1 MKKVLIVMLSLY
13 NGGAEKS
20 LVNMLNELPSNIYEV
35 DLLLFKQTGM
45 FLRQVPSWIN
55 IIETPNNLK
64 KLYSPL
70 KNSGEMFFTKLF
82 GTAMSRIAEKQN
94 NMRAGYR
101 WKKFYSKKID
111 DLPQKYD
118 VAIAYATGEAMFY
131 VGDKVKADR
140 KIAWIHNDFR
150 SAKHPKK
157 YDYEYFKYMEL
168 VTISD
173 ECARIV
179 EEEFSDLQKH
189 VHSIANITSSS
200 VIRNRAEE
208 FIPEEL
214 MGNTINILSIG
225 RLNKQKGFDI
235 AIKAAAI
242 MRKKGLDFCWTVIGD
257 GINHE
262 QLQKDITD
270 NNLENYFKLIG
281 SRENPYPY
289 IKHCDIFAQTSRY
302 EGKSVVLDEAKILG
316 AAILVTDYPTVHDQI
331 TNDNEGIIVDIN
343 ANSIADGLEKMI
355 KNPEL
360 RERLSS
366 YLLSREYGNQS
377 EIRKYIDLIDKAI

>member
-1 MKKVLIVMLSLY
+1 MLSLY